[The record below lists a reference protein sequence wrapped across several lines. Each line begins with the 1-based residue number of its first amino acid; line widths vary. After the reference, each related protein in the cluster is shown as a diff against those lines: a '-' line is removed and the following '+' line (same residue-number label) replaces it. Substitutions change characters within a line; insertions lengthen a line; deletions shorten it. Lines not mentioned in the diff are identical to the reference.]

1 MSQYTAQS
9 VLEKPAIFHSLI
21 QSLGDIPDQ
30 RSDQGKRFD
39 LAYLIGLVIF
49 GLIKGK
55 VSIEACVEFGCSR
68 KRWFSRWF
76 DTTHGVPD
84 ATTISRAL
92 AVTPASDV
100 IRAVNRFTEIVDD
113 VSIEMGVS
121 IDGKTVKAISELKKG
136 CRHFIS
142 IFSHTTCHILDQE
155 GVVSKENEIT
165 ATPRLLSRQF
175 LPGTMI
181 TADALLT
188 QTKITKAIRKSE
200 ADYLLAVKGNHSYLE
215 DVFRTTFADPLTKV
229 TRETFTEGRKTRDV
243 STTISLTSDL
253 DLAELQDQGWCDL
266 TLVGKLHRVGKRT
279 TKRTGVNVDETI
291 FFITSRE
298 GLTPNQAYQ
307 FLRNHWHIEN
317 KLHWQKDVT
326 WREDRQRTRTG
337 HAPGVLSYLRSF
349 ALQCVRTK
357 YDSVTRAIESFTERP
372 QTYLNLLTQLQLV

>member
-9 VLEKPAIFHSLI
+9 ILKKPVVFRSLV
-21 QSLGDIPDQ
+21 DILRTVPDH
-30 RSDQGKRFD
+30 RSDRGKRFD
-39 LAYLIGLVIF
+39 LAYLISLVLL

-76 DTTHGVPD
+76 DTIHGVPD
-84 ATTISRAL
+84 ATTIGRAL

-100 IRAVNRFTEIVDD
+100 IQAVNRFTEIVDG
-113 VSIEMGVS
+113 VSIEAGVS

-142 IFSHTTCHILDQE
+142 LFSHATCHILDQE

-175 LPGTMI
+175 LPGTMV

-188 QTKITKAIRKSE
+188 QREVTRAIRKSG
-200 ADYLLAVKGNHSYLE
+200 ADYLLVVKGNHSYLQ
-215 DVFRTTFADPLTKV
+215 DIFRPTFADPLTR
-229 TRETFTEGRKTRDV
+229 TISGIFRENRKTR
-243 STTISLTSDL
+243 TIKTAVHLTNDL
-253 DLAELQDQGWCDL
+253 DLPELTTQGWCDL
-266 TLVGKLHRVGKRT
+266 ALVGRLH
-279 TKRTGVNVDETI
+279 RTGVRVTKRARTKVDETI
-291 FFITSRE
+291 FFITNKE
-298 GLTPNQAYQ
+298 DLTPNQAYQ

-326 WREDRQRTRTG
+326 WREDRQRTKTG
-337 HAPGVLSYLRSF
+337 HAPSILSYLRSF
-349 ALQCVRTK
+349 ALQCIKTE